1 MKCLLL
7 IRRQLHYSCLEHG
20 LVVLKTRYILF
31 VIVCFFSKNC
41 RERERERERE
51 RDPKSSVFPTHLYFP
66 NNTKNP
72 GHNWMISRHRFSE

>member
-31 VIVCFFSKNC
+31 VIVRFFPKTAK

-51 RDPKSSVFPTHLYFP
+51 RDPKSSVLTC
-66 NNTKNP
+66 
-72 GHNWMISRHRFSE
+72 ISLTILRILDITG